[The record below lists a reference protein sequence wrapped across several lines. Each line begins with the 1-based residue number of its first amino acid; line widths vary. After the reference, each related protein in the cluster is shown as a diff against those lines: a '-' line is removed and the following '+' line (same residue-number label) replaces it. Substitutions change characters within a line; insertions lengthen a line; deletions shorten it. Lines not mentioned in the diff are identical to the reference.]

1 MITVCNHDQRPPPPT
16 TIQTAWLLQRCS
28 LSLRENLREKHLTFS
43 KLSNSLNS
51 RLHFKFTRKQNLALR
66 ILSTHVFCTWLAQ
79 EHQQYAWRLLFFY
92 SQRLPN
98 IIIALTCGGSVAQV
112 FKDVWSRFGASLINN
127 FNLYLSVYS
136 FKPFHCLEPFR
147 PQRG

>member
-1 MITVCNHDQRPPPPT
+1 MITLCDHDQRPPPPT

-66 ILSTHVFCTWLAQ
+66 ILSTHVFLCVTGAGTSTICMAAFVL
-79 EHQQYAWRLLFFY
+79 Y

-112 FKDVWSRFGASLINN
+112 FKDVWSRFGASLIYN

-136 FKPFHCLEPFR
+136 F
-147 PQRG
+147 